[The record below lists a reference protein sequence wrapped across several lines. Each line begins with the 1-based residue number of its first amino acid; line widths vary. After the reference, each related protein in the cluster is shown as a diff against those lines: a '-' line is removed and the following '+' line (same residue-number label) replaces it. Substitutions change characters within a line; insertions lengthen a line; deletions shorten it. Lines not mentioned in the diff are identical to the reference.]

1 MFLRGCVPA
10 GEVKREIC
18 NERSQL
24 DDQHIT
30 ADSIMGLFIS
40 FQPTLGLGF
49 AIHFLVPAIE
59 LCVGPLIIIFGD
71 LDQLSDLDD

>member
-1 MFLRGCVPA
+1 
-10 GEVKREIC
+10 
-18 NERSQL
+18 
-24 DDQHIT
+24 
-30 ADSIMGLFIS
+30 MGLFIS